1 MVAIQQGGQIKDSF
15 GGAGNAMR
23 AMLGAITPTVAAV
36 GLLAGAAG
44 LATAAY
50 YQGSKEVDGYRQA
63 VVMTGNA
70 AGISVNQLTDMARAM
85 SAISGT
91 QGAAAESLTALAG
104 TGAIASENLQQFAT
118 VAIDLERRV
127 GQPIKTTAQHLEE
140 LAKAPL
146 QASLKLNEQ
155 YHYLTEAVYRQIK
168 ALQDQGKQEEAAS
181 LAQGTYAGA
190 MAERTAELRS
200 NLGTLE
206 RTWEGFS
213 DAPTYADAHEIADAL
228 IADFMTPYDD
238 GGVDA
243 IYGIYTR
250 MESMLTQTPRARR
263 LLPLEIVEGVHE
275 PGEGEILP
283 LYEFEPDPETVL
295 DALLPMYV
303 RSRVWFYLLQ
313 SAASQLASQ
322 QRAMKSATEAM

>member
-1 MVAIQQGGQIKDSF
+1 MTDRRLLLLNGPNLNLLGTRQPEIYGATTLAQIEE
-15 GGAGNAMR
+15 
-23 AMLGAITPTVAAV
+23 LVAA
-36 GLLAGAAG
+36 AAAG
-44 LATAAY
+44 HGFEVRAVQSNHEGVLIDAIHAARADCAGIVINPAAY
-50 YQGSKEVDGYRQA
+50 SH
-63 VVMTGNA
+63 T
-70 AGISVNQLTDMARAM
+70 SVA
-85 SAISGT
+85 
-91 QGAAAESLTALAG
+91 
-104 TGAIASENLQQFAT
+104 
-118 VAIDLERRV
+118 
-127 GQPIKTTAQHLEE
+127 
-140 LAKAPL
+140 
-146 QASLKLNEQ
+146 
-155 YHYLTEAVYRQIK
+155 
-168 ALQDQGKQEEAAS
+168 
-181 LAQGTYAGA
+181 
-190 MAERTAELRS
+190 
-200 NLGTLE
+200 
-206 RTWEGFS
+206 
-213 DAPTYADAHEIADAL
+213 IADAL

-322 QRAMKSATEAM
+322 QRAMKSATDNAQQLIERLTREANQARQAEITQEISEIVGGASALADLTENE

>member
-1 MVAIQQGGQIKDSF
+1 MK
-15 GGAGNAMR
+15 
-23 AMLGAITPTVAAV
+23 LTVSW
-36 GLLAGAAG
+36 L
-44 LATAAY
+44 
-50 YQGSKEVDGYRQA
+50 KEHLD
-63 VVMTGNA
+63 TN
-70 AGISVNQLTDMARAM
+70 
-85 SAISGT
+85 
-91 QGAAAESLTALAG
+91 
-104 TGAIASENLQQFAT
+104 AT
-118 VAIDLERRV
+118 VE
-127 GQPIKTTAQHLEE
+127 
-140 LAKAPL
+140 
-146 QASLKLNEQ
+146 
-155 YHYLTEAVYRQIK
+155 
-168 ALQDQGKQEEAAS
+168 
-181 LAQGTYAGA
+181 
-190 MAERTAELRS
+190 
-200 NLGTLE
+200 
-206 RTWEGFS
+206 
-213 DAPTYADAHEIADAL
+213 EIADAL

-322 QRAMKSATEAM
+322 QRAMKSATDNAKQLIERLTREANQARQAEITQEMVLRELAKIAGVDIKNYLSYRTEKTVVGTDEETGEPIVDYSHIVDLKDSEQVDGTLISEIQLQKGNLKFKLHDRVKALELLGKHLGMFVDRTRLENPDGSPLQVSFNISRPNRPKRNSKSDLEKQE